1 VRYQVLDLAQ
11 LALRLWSDDPP
22 EAVNLGGRLALA
34 SSYHVTLLCS
44 LLGIPCHL
52 LTENEYYEQKRAGLT
67 QAGDFS
73 SFLAAPA
80 PICLDAQRAARGGWL
95 GRLIECYQQ
104 APQPAAPATRD
115 PPPELTP
122 WSPKRGASGDVE
134 QLRAEAQRLAANWEA
149 QRALIQDLETQREK
163 IWAEAQRLA
172 GLWARQDRYIQQQN
186 RYIAELEAQ
195 LRNGR

>member
-1 VRYQVLDLAQ
+1 
-11 LALRLWSDDPP
+11 
-22 EAVNLGGRLALA
+22 
-34 SSYHVTLLCS
+34 
-44 LLGIPCHL
+44 
-52 LTENEYYEQKRAGLT
+52 
-67 QAGDFS
+67 
-73 SFLAAPA
+73 
-80 PICLDAQRAARGGWL
+80 WL